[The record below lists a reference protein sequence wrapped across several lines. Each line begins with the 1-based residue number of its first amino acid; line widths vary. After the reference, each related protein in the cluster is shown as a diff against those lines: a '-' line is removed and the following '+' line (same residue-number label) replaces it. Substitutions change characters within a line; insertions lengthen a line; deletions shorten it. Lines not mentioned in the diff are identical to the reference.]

1 MDIQPRPTMTRQ
13 RSDMYVPPMDPKAAE
28 ELSKLLLSYH
38 EARWKIIWDN
48 YEAQKKD
55 EKPKDKVN

>member
-1 MDIQPRPTMTRQ
+1 MTRQ

-55 EKPKDKVN
+55 EPKDKVN